1 VKQQKKAGT
10 MWDKLP
16 KPTFAALVLIALTLF
31 FFAAATNTLSGWL
44 YVISGLSLGLMS
56 LAAALPGWELRNI
69 QVQRDISSPVS
80 VGEEL
85 HLAITLQASGKR
97 QLLEIIDELPK
108 LLVDEQP
115 RSVVEELTSY
125 RWVYTVIPKRRG
137 LYRWQQVALRT
148 ATPLGLFWRKKILTV
163 PGEVTVYPR
172 VLALRRCP
180 LLDQIGR
187 QGQEFETGRSWR
199 DNAHE
204 GITKSAHPY
213 RWGDPIKNV
222 HWRTSARLGSL
233 YTRELEKSEGEESI
247 VLVLD
252 NRPEHWQAER
262 FEQAV
267 EAAAA
272 LFCYSK
278 RRGMDI
284 AVSTGAEVLLQQEQA
299 VLQALAEV
307 TLDPG
312 ALPDFAKLAEKAT
325 VLWLT
330 AQPSNPR
337 VSSVIALNFSAQESG
352 IWIHPDRPLDVQLE
366 QGNLSPSPSPHA
378 ERGTRS

>member
-1 VKQQKKAGT
+1 
-10 MWDKLP
+10 MWETKLP
-16 KPTFAALVLIALTLF
+16 KPTFATLVLMALTLF

-56 LAAALPGWELRNI
+56 LAAVLPGWELRNI
-69 QVQRDISSPVS
+69 QVQRDLSSPVS

-97 QLLEIIDELPK
+97 QLFEIIDELPK
-108 LLVDEQP
+108 PLAADSP
-115 RSVVEELTSY
+115 RSVVEELAGSY

-148 ATPLGLFWRKKILTV
+148 ATPLGLFWRKKMLAV
-163 PGEVTVYPR
+163 PAEVTVYPR
-172 VLALRRCP
+172 VLALRRCS
-180 LLDQIGR
+180 LLDQIGH

-199 DNAHE
+199 DNTSE
-204 GITKSAHPY
+204 GITKSARPY

-233 YTRELEKSEGEESI
+233 YTRELEQSEGEESI

-252 NRPEHWQAER
+252 NRPEHWQSER

-272 LFCYSK
+272 LFFYGK

-284 AVSTGAEVLLQQEQA
+284 AVSAGGEILLQQEQA

-307 TLDPG
+307 TLTPG
-312 ALPDFAKLAEKAT
+312 NTPDFAKLAEKAT

-330 AQPSNPR
+330 ANPSNPQAF
-337 VSSVIALNFSAQESG
+337 SAITLNFSAQETG
-352 IWIHPDRPLDVQLE
+352 IWFHPDQPLDVQLE
-366 QGNLSPSPSPHA
+366 
-378 ERGTRS
+378 RS